1 VSANSWRGRAVG
13 PYAGCPGFT
22 GAVAAGERNAP
33 YALRQALVDL
43 AAIAELVA
51 DDLPAPTV

>member
-1 VSANSWRGRAVG
+1 MRAVL
-13 PYAGCPGFT
+13 
-22 GAVAAGERNAP
+22 AAQEALAAREQDAP